1 MMVSSEL
8 KDILNKYSGN
18 AQYGDLIQ
26 KFVDSAENPEFI
38 IPVIGMQ
45 GMGKSTLLNAI
56 IGENILP
63 NEADE
68 TTCVPV
74 EIRFGVEVR
83 IEVHFIEKPFELLK
97 CQNDLK
103 YYVDNNYN
111 QGNQL
116 GVSHI
121 VVFKKH
127 KMMESGIVLVD
138 LAGVGS
144 LTKNNQETTMRYIKN
159 LCFAIMIIP
168 TVPTIRR
175 IEEVFIKSVWKT
187 FLKVLF
193 VQNIF
198 GESKREVLESIDFN
212 QKVLNDIARQINIA
226 EADSIVAVNAYD
238 AAYGI
243 IHNQKEMYEKSNLE
257 VLLGYLGKYTKD
269 RKEILLTYAKQ
280 HIEKFENEIKDKI
293 YKLIE
298 ENQMSIN
305 ELQNSCDKNEIEFK
319 QSTEKIEEEVDEL
332 RSLLRK
338 INREIK
344 TFSIQIARKEMEKL
358 RVGIYHVIDNGV
370 VDGDQLTQVFIDI
383 QNECV
388 NETIEL
394 TFDKMDEIVT
404 EIRDKLEE
412 INLLISSESAANY
425 ETMIFNNGEAFKF
438 EKGLDIG
445 IKLVGAGVGI
455 WAGAE
460 VGAVAGAVFGGPIG
474 AGVGFLTMLG
484 IGLIS
489 SFLGGTS
496 KKEIIKERARMTKSE
511 IEPYIELFYS
521 KIREVILDSYKSVE
535 EDITNVIED
544 YLINRKEYFEN
555 LKEENNRK
563 MRNASNVEASKKRL
577 EELKL
582 DLEFLKG

>member
-127 KMMESGIVLVD
+127 KMLETGIVLVD
-138 LAGVGS
+138 LPGVGS